1 MKILS
6 SIQEMKSWRR
16 EHNGTI
22 GLVPTMGAL
31 HQGHSSLIEASKK
44 HNDKTVVSIFVNPT
58 QFNSQDDLKTY
69 PRTET
74 ADIRLLQQ
82 LGVDAVFLPVVK
94 EIYASGFDF
103 AITENNE
110 SKILCG
116 AHRPGHFDGV
126 LTVVAKL
133 FNIVEPD
140 HAYFGEKDF
149 QQLRLVSGMVQAL
162 NIPVDVVACPTL
174 READGLAISSR
185 NVRLSPMER
194 ELAAQL
200 PQVLKKSASAAAAQ
214 SELRRLGFEV
224 DYVEDLWGRRLTAV
238 HLGKVRLIDNVE
250 I

>member
-6 SIQEMKSWRR
+6 SIQEIKTWHR
-16 EHNGTI
+16 EHHGSV
-22 GLVPTMGAL
+22 GFVPTMGAL
-31 HQGHSSLIEASKK
+31 HEGHASLIEASRK

-58 QFNSQDDLKTY
+58 QFDNAEDLKNY

-74 ADIRLLQQ
+74 EDLRLLQKW
-82 LGVDAVFLPVVK
+82 GADVAFLPVAQ
-94 EIYASGFDF
+94 EIYASGREF
-103 AITENNE
+103 IVTETRE

-162 NIPVDVVACPTL
+162 NMPVDVIGCRTV
-174 READGLAISSR
+174 READGLAMSSR
-185 NVRLSPMER
+185 NVRLTPLER

-200 PQVLKKSASAAAAQ
+200 PQVLKKAPDAGVARA
-214 SELRRLGFEV
+214 ELQRLGFKVE
-224 DYVEDLWGRRLTAV
+224 YVQDIWGRRLAAA